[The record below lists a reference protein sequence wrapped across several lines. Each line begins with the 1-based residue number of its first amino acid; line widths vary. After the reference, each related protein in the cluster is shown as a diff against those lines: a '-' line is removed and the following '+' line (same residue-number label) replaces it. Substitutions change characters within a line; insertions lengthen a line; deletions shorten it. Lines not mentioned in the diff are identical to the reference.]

1 MKKNLLIFAISSI
14 AFLGG
19 IGIGW
24 SARSSLAANSDAA
37 PRKTSR
43 PKKQRIADAQ
53 SRVKIVAPVVTNV
66 MAQTETEIPS
76 TDSSS
81 RQPARGE
88 GFLAELERIKTED
101 PARYASM
108 TNHMAQF
115 RNRMLQRAEN
125 KLETLASI
133 DTTGWS
139 KSQIATHEKYQD
151 LIARREELMNIVRH
165 DSNAS
170 QQERDEAFK
179 ELRSLGR
186 ELHKTS
192 SQVRNTLLDK
202 TFSELGFNKKDS
214 AEIRETIK
222 TIYST
227 TEEWGGFGRG
237 GPWGRRHHR

>member
-1 MKKNLLIFAISSI
+1 MKNNLLLI
-14 AFLGG
+14 APIVFLAG
-19 IGIGW
+19 IAIGW
-24 SARSSLAANSDAA
+24 TARSSVSAKDDIETI
-37 PRKTSR
+37 KTSR
-43 PKKQRIADAQ
+43 PKKQRIADSN
-53 SRVKIVAPVVTNV
+53 SRVKIVAPVITNIV
-66 MAQTETEIPS
+66 AQADAEA
-76 TDSSS
+76 
-81 RQPARGE
+81 PAESATAQRAANNG
-88 GFLAELERIKTED
+88 GFLTELERIKNED
-101 PARYASM
+101 PDRYASM
-108 TNHMAQF
+108 TNRMAQF

-151 LIARREELMNIVRH
+151 LIAKREELMDIIRY

-179 ELRSLGR
+179 ELRTIGS

-192 SQVRNTLLDK
+192 SKVRNTLLEK

-214 AEIRETIK
+214 IEIRETIK
-222 TIYST
+222 TIYSA